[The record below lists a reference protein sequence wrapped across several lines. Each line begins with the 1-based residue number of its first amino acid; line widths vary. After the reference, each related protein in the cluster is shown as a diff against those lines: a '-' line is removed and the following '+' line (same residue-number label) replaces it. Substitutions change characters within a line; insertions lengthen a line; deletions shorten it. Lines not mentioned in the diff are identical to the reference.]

1 MGNVVNSTE
10 FHEGADPAPVSRGA
24 TRVRRAFATVALSS
38 SYATGGD
45 TLSVPSDIGSLKQLY
60 VSPLADG
67 TRYYSW
73 NGSTSTPKIQSYVQ
87 ATGAESA
94 ATTNLSTV
102 TLNVMAIFEQ

>member
-1 MGNVVNSTE
+1 MGTITNSVE
-10 FHEGADPAPVSRGA
+10 FHEGADPGPVSRGA
-24 TRVRRAFATVALSS
+24 TRVRRSMATVALST

-45 TLSVPSDIGSLKQLY
+45 TLNIPSDIGALKG
-60 VSPLADG
+60 VFVAPMADG

-102 TLNVMAIFEQ
+102 TLQVMAIFEQ